1 MIQLDLNIKWAIR
14 EWSSQGILEKVSAEQ
29 KAGWHQFHLQCLGSE
44 VDRMKGDWEWLCEE
58 KNHQKKGGWKNR
70 RKVSVKLEGERQRI
84 FCLEGPEQMAQTG
97 WVAECSCALPCLQIL
112 AGNIRELSSLCLC
125 TGTGGKPSAAVSSCG
140 QLVCCSQSTQSS
152 CWSWGQNKGTE
163 RGNFPLTHL
172 DCGNEG
178 TQEWRKITFQV
189 YSTILVKKAFLF
201 CCHEGDK

>member
-97 WVAECSCALPCLQIL
+97 WVAECSCSLPRSLQEISGNCPAFACALAQEENPLLLSALVASWCAAPKALSL
-112 AGNIRELSSLCLC
+112 PADHGAKTKELREGISPWH
-125 TGTGGKPSAAVSSCG
+125 T
-140 QLVCCSQSTQSS
+140 
-152 CWSWGQNKGTE
+152 
-163 RGNFPLTHL
+163 
-172 DCGNEG
+172 
-178 TQEWRKITFQV
+178 
-189 YSTILVKKAFLF
+189 
-201 CCHEGDK
+201 